1 MTAEQLNPFKAIG
14 LPRPQGSK
22 NVMSRGGKTWL
33 VESAK
38 GLPQWRKTVATAA
51 KAVNP
56 KHEADKNPYYIELVF
71 IMPRTKAMKNNPA
84 PPMTQRPDIDKL
96 ERAILDSLTGVIWED
111 DSQVIKVYKH
121 KRRARPDEEI
131 GAEILITRYP

>member
-1 MTAEQLNPFKAIG
+1 MVTEQPNQFKAIG

-51 KAVNP
+51 K
-56 KHEADKNPYYIELVF
+56 EAHPNHTPDKAPYRLEITF
-71 IMPRTKAMKNNPA
+71 IMPRTKAMKDKHA

-96 ERAILDSLTGVIWED
+96 ERAVLDSLTGVIWED
-111 DSQVIKVYKH
+111 DSQVVTVFKH
-121 KRRARPDEEI
+121 KRRAHPNEEI
-131 GAEILITRYP
+131 GAEITIHRQP